1 MASIAQQRTA
11 RIQIGVL
18 AALLAAGA
26 LAWLVTRNRMLGMD
40 SGPGTDPG
48 TLGFYTI
55 SWVVMMAAM
64 MFPSISPM
72 VLTFEFIQRRRR
84 ERGALDRVTSTWIF
98 IAGYLVTWTAFGLA
112 AYGLYTGV
120 RSLSIP
126 ELSWHRGGR
135 YVAGGVLIAAAAYQL
150 TPAKDACLRRCRGP
164 LDFLLTQWREGPRG
178 ALRMGVVHGAWCV
191 GCCWA
196 LMASLFALGVMS
208 LTWMIAIA
216 ALIAVEK
223 LLPSKVLANGSV
235 AAVLIILGLAVLLAP
250 GKVPGL
256 TLPASQAAARAMQK
270 MGMPAHPMSMPK
282 GGAAMPKHPMSMPKG
297 GAAMPKHGTT
307 TPESS
312 GMKMPEST
320 GKAVPKTGGMAV
332 PKGGA
337 ATSKSGG
344 GAHGSGMT
352 APKGSTG
359 TSPMGMH

>member
-1 MASIAQQRTA
+1 MASIAQQRTV
-11 RIQIGVL
+11 RIQMGVL
-18 AALLAAGA
+18 AALLGAGA
-26 LAWLVTRNRMLGMD
+26 LAWLVTRKRMLGMD
-40 SGPGTDPG
+40 AGPGTDPG

-72 VLTFEFIQRRRR
+72 VLTFATIQRRRR
-84 ERGALDRVTSTWIF
+84 EQGALDRVTSTWIF

-112 AYGLYTGV
+112 AYGLYAGV

-135 YVAGGVLIAAAAYQL
+135 YLAGGVLIVAAAYQL

-164 LDFLLTQWREGPRG
+164 LDFLLTQWREGPWG

-235 AAVLIILGLAVLLAP
+235 AAVLLILGLAVLIAP

-256 TLPASQAAARAMQK
+256 TLPDSPAAARAMQS
-270 MGMPAHPMSMPK
+270 MGMPAHGTTMHGHGMTMPK
-282 GGAAMPKHPMSMPKG
+282 GGASMSKHGSAMPKSGTAMPRG
-297 GAAMPKHGTT
+297 SAMPTHGMPTTPGAAAMKQQGEMAMP
-307 TPESS
+307 EQSS
-312 GMKMPEST
+312 G
-320 GKAVPKTGGMAV
+320 AGMR
-332 PKGGA
+332 
-337 ATSKSGG
+337 
-344 GAHGSGMT
+344 
-352 APKGSTG
+352 
-359 TSPMGMH
+359 